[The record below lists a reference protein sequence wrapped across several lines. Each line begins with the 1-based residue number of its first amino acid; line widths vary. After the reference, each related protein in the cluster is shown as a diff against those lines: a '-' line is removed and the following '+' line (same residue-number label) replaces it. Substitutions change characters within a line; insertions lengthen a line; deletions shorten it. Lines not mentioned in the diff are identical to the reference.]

1 MSALNLTGT
10 VTNAHG
16 AVAPISGVINVI
28 DPPVVDGVVV
38 SPPSG
43 PRGTLFTIT
52 VNAHDVNV
60 PPSTPL
66 AYNVQVN
73 GVAATPTGAPNVFTW
88 QSSLRLSRSRR
99 HRQSRSRFART
110 DKYGRDRLPHYSGT
124 ARRWAIRQSFR
135 ISIPA

>member
-10 VTNAHG
+10 VTNAAG

-60 PPSTPL
+60 PPSSLSYTL
-66 AYNVQVN
+66 LVN

-88 QSSLRLSRSRR
+88 QSS
-99 HRQSRSRFART
+99 
-110 DKYGRDRLPHYSGT
+110 
-124 ARRWAIRQSFR
+124 
-135 ISIPA
+135 